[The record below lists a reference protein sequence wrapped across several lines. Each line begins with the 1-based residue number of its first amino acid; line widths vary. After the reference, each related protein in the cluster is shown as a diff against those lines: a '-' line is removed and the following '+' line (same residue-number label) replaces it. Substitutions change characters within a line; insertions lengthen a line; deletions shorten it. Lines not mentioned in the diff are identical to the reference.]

1 MVTRAAIVSMLLFG
15 LIAGA
20 GPLVAEDTTELS
32 GKLLLLAAAST
43 TEAVD
48 EVREAFIKL
57 HPDVTIR
64 TSFGGSSALAR
75 QIEAGAEADLFLSAS
90 DQWARYLAEKQLIA
104 RQRNLLSNRLVVVVA
119 ADSKLAIRKP
129 EDLLQAGVQRLALAD
144 PKSVPAGIYARQS
157 LETLGL
163 WKDLQDKVAG
173 AMDVR
178 QALKFVD
185 TGAAEAAIVYATDA
199 AVSKNSRVALLL
211 DPKLA
216 DPVEYP
222 LVLLKHG
229 ADRKAALA
237 LYDFFASPAALAIF
251 RRHGFLVSERLE
263 SPPQP
268 AAVKP

>member
-1 MVTRAAIVSMLLFG
+1 MVIRAVVISILLSG
-15 LIAGA
+15 LFAGKVPVFA
-20 GPLVAEDTTELS
+20 ADSAALS

-48 EVREAFIKL
+48 EVREAFVKL
-57 HPDVTIR
+57 HPGVTIR

-90 DQWARYLAEKQLIA
+90 NQWARYLAEKQLVA
-104 RQRNLLSNRLVVVVA
+104 RQRNLLGNRLVVVVA
-119 ADSKLAIRKP
+119 ADSKLEIRKP
-129 EDLLQAGVQRLALAD
+129 ADLLQAGVRRLALAD

-157 LETLGL
+157 LEALGL
-163 WKDLQDKVAG
+163 WEELQGKVAG

-199 AVSKNSRVALLL
+199 AVSTNSRVALPL

-216 DPVEYP
+216 EPVRYP

-229 ADRKAALA
+229 SERKVALA
-237 LYDFFASPAALAIF
+237 LYDFFTSPAALAIF
-251 RRHGFLVSERLE
+251 RRHGFLVPEGLE
-263 SPPQP
+263 SPSHP
-268 AAVKP
+268 APFKP

>member
-1 MVTRAAIVSMLLFG
+1 MVTRSTLVLMLLFG

-20 GPLVAEDTTELS
+20 GPLVAEDTTALS

-48 EVREAFIKL
+48 EVRAAFVKL
-57 HPDVTIR
+57 HPEVTIR

-75 QIEAGAEADLFLSAS
+75 QIEAGAEADLFLPAS
-90 DQWARYLAEKQLIA
+90 NQWARYLVEKHLVA

-119 ADSKLAIRKP
+119 ADSKLEIRKP
-129 EDLLQAGVQRLALAD
+129 EDLLQTGVRRLALAD

-157 LETLGL
+157 LEALGL
-163 WKDLQDKVAG
+163 WKELQGRVAG

-199 AVSKNSRVALLL
+199 SVSKNSRIALPL

-216 DPVEYP
+216 EPVHYP
-222 LVLLKHG
+222 VVLLKHG
-229 ADRKAALA
+229 AEQKAALA

-251 RRHGFLVSERLE
+251 RRHGFLVSDELE
-263 SPPQP
+263 STSQP
-268 AAVKP
+268 AAIKP